1 MSWKTLDPRAAI
13 LGTEQNVSKDSS
25 AGEWICII
33 CISFYPYLCHFILF
47 FLVCLK
53 TYTAWVK
60 NCEIFFGHWQAVVS
74 ICIGWEKIHD

>member
-53 TYTAWVK
+53 TYTAW
-60 NCEIFFGHWQAVVS
+60 QALVS